1 MIEKVNTFFH
11 NLMVSLNDRY
21 QKEHEQ
27 WLKEQRIIQK
37 QQADF
42 INCNIQ
48 LQLQYELFTI
58 LDEASAPKF
67 LRSLAYPADL
77 LIAGYSINKTGQ
89 PEFYF
94 KWEKTDAY
102 LQPLYPQRLND
113 IREKLNIVIQTYRT
127 RLENQCVYDCSLY
140 EHIVMNYPLTV
151 KGFAITNCNNDIRNP
166 QNYIRLTVSV
176 NP

>member
-48 LQLQYELFTI
+48 LQLQAELFAI
-58 LDEASAPKF
+58 LSQASAPKF
-67 LRSLAYPADL
+67 LRNLTYPADL
-77 LIAGYSINKTGQ
+77 LVTGYSTNKTGQ
-89 PEFYF
+89 LEYYF
-94 KWEKTDAY
+94 HWEKSTPY
-102 LQPLYPQRLND
+102 VQPLTPNSLN
-113 IREKLNIVIQTYRT
+113 NIKKWMNVVIYTYMT
-127 RLENQCVYDCSLY
+127 RLENQCRYDCSLY

-151 KGFAITNCNNDIRNP
+151 KGFSITNCCNDSENP
-166 QNYIRLTVSV
+166 QNYIRLTVTV